1 MNTTFTAF
9 AVLASLLLIF
19 TKCESAVDPMLLEND
34 CALTS
39 SSNEVGPWT
48 ALLHENDKVF
58 CAGTLITKRFILTAA
73 QCVRVNTTVL
83 VRLGEFGR
91 YYNDFPEDHKVE
103 LSLRYR
109 FFDSNSDG
117 NDIALLK
124 LTKDVVFK
132 NYIKPVCINR
142 NPNQRPLG
150 EYFVGY
156 AWTDNRDEYYTANL
170 TTITIGMYHEV
181 RRQCDQFDIYTQFCA
196 GPVNKQESC
205 DGMAGSALIK
215 LMEDSSQPSRAFQFG
230 ISTSDAMDC
239 QGTQGYT
246 NVTKFYSWIQ
256 DNVILFERS
265 GYKPK
270 KSFIASD
277 YIKVY

>member
-1 MNTTFTAF
+1 MNTTFIAF

-19 TKCESAVDPMLLEND
+19 TKCESTVDPMLLEND
-34 CALTS
+34 CGLTN

-91 YYNDFPEDHKVE
+91 YNIDFPEDHKVE

-109 FFDSNSDG
+109 LFDSNSDG

-124 LTKDVVFK
+124 LSRNVVI
-132 NYIKPVCINR
+132 NYHIKPVCINK

-156 AWTDNRDEYYTANL
+156 AWKNHKDEYYTENL
-170 TTITIGMYHEV
+170 STITIGMYPEF
-181 RRQCDQFDIYTQFCA
+181 RRQCDQLDIYTQFCA
-196 GPVNKQESC
+196 GPVNKQGTC
-205 DGMAGSALIK
+205 NGIAGSALIK
-215 LMEDSSQPSRAFQFG
+215 LTEDSSQTSRAFQFG
-230 ISTSDAMDC
+230 ISTSDKLDC

-256 DNVILFERS
+256 DNVLLFELS
-265 GYKPK
+265 GYTPN
-270 KSFIASD
+270 KSYIASD